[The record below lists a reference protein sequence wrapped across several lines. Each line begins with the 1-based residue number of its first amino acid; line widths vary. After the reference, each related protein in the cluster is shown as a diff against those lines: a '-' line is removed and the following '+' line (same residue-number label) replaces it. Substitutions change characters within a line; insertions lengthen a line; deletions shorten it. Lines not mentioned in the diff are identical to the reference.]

1 MKLLTYSRDGADQ
14 VGVLASDQTSVIPL
28 RALGCPVS
36 SMKQLI
42 EESTPDFLRQL
53 SRAAAAWA
61 GPPRACGAAC
71 PAAPASWRAACST
84 AGSLRTA

>member
-36 SMKQLI
+36 SMQQLI
-42 EESTPDFLRQL
+42 EIADRGIIMRS
-53 SRAAAAWA
+53 SRRWVV
-61 GPPRACGAAC
+61 RHVR
-71 PAAPASWRAACST
+71 SSIVIEE
-84 AGSLRTA
+84 L